1 MSATDKLVNVKDAL
15 GELIDDAEIGDFIGI
30 ITYDSQVKVV
40 QPLTKITDESV
51 RSALLAALDGIT
63 ASTDSGAATSTA
75 ALKALSDI
83 TAAGI
88 PTDLNRGVY
97 LITDGPGTSGVNF
110 PYGVVQLYENQFI
123 ELYTFGYGV
132 SGAVADDLATVEDTG
147 GEFWYIDGSDPDTAF
162 DDLLDGLE
170 NADQNLSPVVEI
182 NVKTGLTTV
191 ISSTVSTITFVVDD
205 DLGEI
210 TVEAFYQGAEAGLA
224 LDLRNSSSVS
234 VGPPECDTFG
244 SGPDEDTLCDFVVS
258 DPLTGT
264 WSLVATSTTASDVD
278 LEYLVT
284 GLAEDGDFALDTEV
298 ESVNGEY
305 LQAPEKIVLEARL
318 FDINYFV
325 VDVTI
330 FGEVEAPNGTLNS
343 FTMSDDGVA
352 PDDEANDGVYAAE
365 IPYSA
370 PGDYYIVVSF
380 NNNNNL
386 AKFSEASSQFAVNP
400 KTGVTKAIDPPTLIG
415 TNFERFAQIQINV
428 IGN

>member
-1 MSATDKLVNVKDAL
+1 
-15 GELIDDAEIGDFIGI
+15 
-30 ITYDSQVKVV
+30 
-40 QPLTKITDESV
+40 
-51 RSALLAALDGIT
+51 
-63 ASTDSGAATSTA
+63 
-75 ALKALSDI
+75 
-83 TAAGI
+83 
-88 PTDLNRGVY
+88 
-97 LITDGPGTSGVNF
+97 
-110 PYGVVQLYENQFI
+110 
-123 ELYTFGYGV
+123 
-132 SGAVADDLATVEDTG
+132 
-147 GEFWYIDGSDPDTAF
+147 
-162 DDLLDGLE
+162 
-170 NADQNLSPVVEI
+170 
-182 NVKTGLTTV
+182 
-191 ISSTVSTITFVVDD
+191 
-205 DLGEI
+205 
-210 TVEAFYQGAEAGLA
+210 
-224 LDLRNSSSVS
+224 
-234 VGPPECDTFG
+234 
-244 SGPDEDTLCDFVVS
+244 
-258 DPLTGT
+258 
-264 WSLVATSTTASDVD
+264 VATSTTASDVD